1 MFSGGLFLVE
11 LLQNSKISY
20 HLWAWSG
27 NWRRARCGRFQ
38 LTEKTQNFRVMSHE
52 QLLNSCTMSSILIL
66 FVLLGLVDHCEAN
79 EGESDEMFLEYLIA
93 K

>member
-1 MFSGGLFLVE
+1 M
-11 LLQNSKISY
+11 SY

-27 NWRRARCGRFQ
+27 NWRHARCGRFQ
-38 LTEKTQNFRVMSHE
+38 LTEKTQNFRVKPHE
-52 QLLNSCTMSSILIL
+52 QLLNSSTMSSIFLIL

-79 EGESDEMFLEYLIA
+79 GGESDETFLEYFIA